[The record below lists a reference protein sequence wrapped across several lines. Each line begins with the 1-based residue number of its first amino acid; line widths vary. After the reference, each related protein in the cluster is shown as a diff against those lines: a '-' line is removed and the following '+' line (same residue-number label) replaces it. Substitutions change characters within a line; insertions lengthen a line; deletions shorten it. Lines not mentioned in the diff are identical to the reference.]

1 MTNKC
6 LKFKYGEKCKQKS
19 ICPTLMS
26 LPILCSIQDL
36 AFARSQ
42 LTSMRPSLPR
52 LLISWS
58 GFTTSFCARKRN
70 YTSCMKAGQK
80 KYKRQT
86 SVWSHGLAA
95 TRASHLVVPS
105 TEANLHWPAPEVCE
119 RNLFSRSLPVASR
132 IAFADI
138 FQPVQPFLLMTESK
152 HTQN

>member
-1 MTNKC
+1 
-6 LKFKYGEKCKQKS
+6 
-19 ICPTLMS
+19 MS

-36 AFARSQ
+36 AVARLQ

-58 GFTTSFCARKRN
+58 GFTTSFCTRKRN
-70 YTSCMKAGQK
+70 YITRCVKAGQK
-80 KYKRQT
+80 SKIKKRQT

-95 TRASHLVVPS
+95 TRASHLVFSS

-138 FQPVQPFLLMTESK
+138 SQPVQPFLLVTQETHAKLKMRESER
-152 HTQN
+152 T